1 VLLDVHHQVGQ
12 INTVGGELR
21 RSNDLVR
28 ESILRLFHELGLQ
41 KIQGAPIDS
50 NSDTAANFRPP
61 GLADYDSSIFKL
73 DISRFRKKGCRPF
86 CSCICHRR
94 YRRRPPTLM
103 NKLLGSIFL
112 GYSSVPFFGVKCDDS
127 DCIRP
132 SKFSATFTY
141 YFPSWFVIKHM
152 FSLVLM
158 TTPLGDPGGVLKIR
172 KIQYTDFSIFR
183 MASIGDCKGI
193 QSLLDRRIVHPST
206 TWWGGWSP
214 LHVQC
219 PITMCSL
226 LTLTNW
232 STQFLMVKP
241 LFASISYRETPIH
254 FSRTATT
261 NSKHRTLF

>member
-1 VLLDVHHQVGQ
+1 VLLEVHRQVSQ
-12 INTVGGELR
+12 INNIEGELR
-21 RSNDLVR
+21 RSNDLIQA
-28 ESILRLFHELGLQ
+28 STLRLLHEPGFQ
-41 KIQGAPIDS
+41 QIQGAPIDS
-50 NSDTAANFRPP
+50 NSVTTTELPP
-61 GLADYDSSIFKL
+61 AGLADYDGSVFKL

-94 YRRRPPTLM
+94 YRKRPPTLM

-112 GYSSVPFFGVKCDDS
+112 GYSSVPFFGVECDDS
-127 DCIRP
+127 ACIQP

-158 TTPLGDPGGVLKIR
+158 TTPLGGPGGVLKIR

-193 QSLLDRRIVHPST
+193 KSLLDRRTVHPST

-214 LHVQC
+214 LHVEC
-219 PITMCSL
+219 PHYHIFVVHANKLEYAISNGQASVCKYL
-226 LTLTNW
+226 LSRNAD
-232 STQFLMVKP
+232 P
-241 LFASISYRETPIH
+241 LLEDGD
-254 FSRTATT
+254 
-261 NSKHRTLF
+261 NQQ